1 MRLERID
8 SLWNDLTPHKRL
20 SLNDLCED
28 VILLICD
35 HLNHTLAENETP
47 LKNLSLTNRRFHDI
61 LCPLLFKTL
70 QINRPVSQLMPTSLP
85 ARHARTF
92 KLDMFGSLWWW
103 CSGSYTSSSDAMDL
117 FRCLQ
122 TFPNLKTL
130 EISMMRRSIDIFSAA
145 FSDPDPGILTLDKIE
160 NLVVTSSAAFLVNH
174 CPNLKSLVVQD
185 GSDCLLETYIDLS
198 SRLAPLHASATTSTP
213 PLRHLDATATWSTSE
228 LLSLVQTFPHLQHLR
243 MRSDTY
249 CYRASTP
256 TIIDT
261 LGKNLPNLQTL
272 HLVKSGSL
280 GMGYQSVWQRRIKA
294 CSNAEYRRMLW
305 RENEKLRVEVENTIV
320 RGAFGRITRL
330 RECWLGEKRVARR
343 CGDGWMWERKSED
356 VEDCVMGDGA
366 IAKLRMEKE
375 AVVVEREMGW

>member
-8 SLWNDLTPHKRL
+8 SLWEDHTPHK
-20 SLNDLCED
+20 SLTLNNLCED
-28 VILLICD
+28 VVMLICD
-35 HLNHTLAENETP
+35 HLNQTRAESETP
-47 LKNLSLTNRRFHDI
+47 LKNLSLTNRRFHNV
-61 LCPLLFKTL
+61 LHPLLFKTL
-70 QINRPVSQLMPTSLP
+70 QINRPVSQLTPTSLIT
-85 ARHARTF
+85 RHVRTF

-103 CSGSYTSSSDAMDL
+103 CSGSYTSSSDALDL
-117 FRCLQ
+117 FRYLQ
-122 TFPNLKTL
+122 SLPILKTM
-130 EISMMRRSIDIFSAA
+130 EISMMRRSIDMFSAA
-145 FSDPDPGILTLDKIE
+145 FSDPDQDVFTLDKIE

-185 GSDCLLETYIDLS
+185 GSDCLLETYTDLP
-198 SRLAPLHASATTSTP
+198 SRLAPLHASATPSSP
-213 PLRHLDATATWSTSE
+213 PLTHFDATATWSASE

-256 TIIDT
+256 TIIET
-261 LGKNLPNLQTL
+261 LSTNLPSLQTL

-305 RENEKLRVEVENTIV
+305 RENEKLRVAVENMIA
-320 RGAFGRITRL
+320 REAFGKMEGL

-343 CGDGWMWERKSED
+343 CEGGWMWERKSED

-366 IAKLRMEKE
+366 IARLRMEKE
-375 AVVVEREMGW
+375 AVVVGREMGW